1 MTTDEDEQSGHLNQ
15 GWVYEDVVPGETD
28 GVEVVAFYSRA
39 YPRFSET
46 DWRQRIEA
54 GLIRLDGVLTHPG
67 TRLRPGQR
75 LTYHRPPWRE
85 EPVPAGFAVLHEDDD
100 LVALAKPAGLP
111 SLPGGGFLENTL
123 LHRARARYGSSLVP
137 AHRLGRGTS
146 GVMLFARTGPARTQ
160 LAADFATDA
169 ATRVY
174 RALVQGTGMTDRFEV
189 TARIGPVPYPGLGYL
204 HAATPDG
211 RAARSECSVLE
222 RRPEDGQTVVQVI
235 IHTGRPHQIRIHL
248 AAAGWP
254 LAGDPLYRS
263 GGMPVP
269 PGPGRVP
276 LPGDAGYLLHA
287 HRVTLQHPTDRRP
300 LTIYCRPPVALRLA
314 GE

>member
-1 MTTDEDEQSGHLNQ
+1 MTAEEDEQSGPLNQ
-15 GWVYEDVVPGETD
+15 GWVYEDVVPGEAA
-28 GVEVVAFYSRA
+28 GVEVVAFYART

-46 DWRQRIEA
+46 DWRQRLEA
-54 GLIRLDGVLTHPG
+54 GLIRLDGVSVDPG

-85 EPVPAGFAVLHEDDD
+85 EPVPRGYAVLHEDDD

-111 SLPGGGFLENTL
+111 SLPGGGFLQNTL
-123 LHRARARYGSSLVP
+123 LHRARVRYGPSLVP

-146 GVMLFARTGPARTQ
+146 GVMLFARTGPARTR
-160 LAADFATDA
+160 LAADFAADA
-169 ATRVY
+169 VTRVY
-174 RALVQGTGMTDRFEV
+174 RALVQGTGMADRFEV
-189 TARIGPVPYPGLGYL
+189 TAAIGPIPYPGLGYL

-211 RAARSECSVLE
+211 REARSECTVLE
-222 RRPEDGQTVVQVI
+222 RREAEDQAVVQVI
-235 IHTGRPHQIRIHL
+235 IHTGRPHQVRIHL

-254 LAGDPLYRS
+254 LVGDPLYRS
-263 GGMPVP
+263 GGMPAP
-269 PGPGRVP
+269 PGPGRAP

-287 HRVTLQHPTDRRP
+287 HRVTLLHPVDDRP
-300 LTIYCRPPVALRLA
+300 LSLSCRPPVPLRLT

>member
-1 MTTDEDEQSGHLNQ
+1 MTAEEDELSGHLNQ
-15 GWVYEDVVPGETD
+15 GWVYEDQVPGEAA
-28 GVEVVAFYSRA
+28 GVEVVAFYARA
-39 YPRFSET
+39 YPRFSAT

-54 GLIRLDGVLTHPG
+54 GLIRLDGDPVNIG

-111 SLPGGGFLENTL
+111 SLPGGGFLESTL
-123 LHRARARYGSSLVP
+123 LYRARARYGPSLVP

-169 ATRVY
+169 VMRVY
-174 RALVQGTGMTDRFEV
+174 RALVQGTGMVDRFEV
-189 TARIGPVPYPGLGYL
+189 TARIGPVPYPGLGSL

-211 RAARSECSVLE
+211 REARSECTVLE
-222 RRPEDGQTVVQVI
+222 RRQAEGQAVVQVI
-235 IHTGRPHQIRIHL
+235 IHTGRPHQVRVHL

-254 LAGDPLYRS
+254 LAGDPLYRA
-263 GGMPVP
+263 GGVP
-269 PGPGRVP
+269 APPEPGRTP
-276 LPGDAGYLLHA
+276 LPGDGGYLLHA
-287 HRVTLQHPTDRRP
+287 HRVTLQHPVDRRP
-300 LTIYCRPPVALRLA
+300 LTICCRPPAILRLT